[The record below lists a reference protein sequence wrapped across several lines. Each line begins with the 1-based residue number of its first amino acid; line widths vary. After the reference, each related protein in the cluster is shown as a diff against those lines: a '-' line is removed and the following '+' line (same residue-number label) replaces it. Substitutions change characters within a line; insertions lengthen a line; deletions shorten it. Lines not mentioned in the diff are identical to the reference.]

1 MKKKEKKKGFILKN
15 IFHKESEEVK
25 KLKELKKKIRK
36 IKTIEDL
43 DALEDELVAI
53 GVVNKDE
60 LEKMKKRKNKKKRKL
75 EKELFEERIRCNL
88 EIINR
93 TIAVGKNFKSMEKQ
107 RKDEERIQNKEER
120 MPTGNARN
128 RDRDERLR

>member
-1 MKKKEKKKGFILKN
+1 MEKKKGFILNK
-15 IFHKESEEVK
+15 IFNKESEEVK

-53 GVVNKDE
+53 GVVDKAE
-60 LEKMKKRKNKKKRKL
+60 LEKMKRRKKKKRKS

-93 TIAVGKNFKSMEKQ
+93 TIAVGKNFKTMERQ
-107 RKDEERIQNKEER
+107 RKDEELIQNKEER
-120 MPTGNARN
+120 TKAGNARK